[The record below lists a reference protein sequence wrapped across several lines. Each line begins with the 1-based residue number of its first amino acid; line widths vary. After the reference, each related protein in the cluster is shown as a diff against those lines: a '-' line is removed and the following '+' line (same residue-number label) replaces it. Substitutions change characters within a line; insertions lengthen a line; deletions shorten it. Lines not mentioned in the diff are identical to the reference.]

1 MNDTPLSP
9 YINTTLITPLMIQSN
24 QLDNK
29 LYLHIKNN
37 LIKKLEGRCY
47 LTYGYIKK
55 VNKIEDISEGI
66 VEAEDSTCGIKFV
79 IKFNCKLCY
88 PIKNKYLICKIDRM
102 NKTLISAVNGPI
114 KVIITP
120 DKINK
125 DIFYTDVD
133 RNIRIKDKSKLIE
146 TEMYVKV
153 LILQSTFSNYDT
165 TIIAIGNLHDIAKD
179 NEIES
184 YKSDN
189 INLYANNDIDLDHR
203 P

>member
-1 MNDTPLSP
+1 MTDIPQSP
-9 YINTTLITPLMIQSN
+9 YINTTLITPIMVQSN

-47 LTYGYIKK
+47 LTFGFIKK
-55 VNKIEDISEGI
+55 INKIEDISEGI

-125 DIFYTDVD
+125 DIFLTDGD
-133 RNIRIKDKSKLIE
+133 RNIRIKEKSKLIE
-146 TEMYVKV
+146 PEMFVKV

-165 TIIAIGNLHDIAKD
+165 TIIAIGILHDIAKD
-179 NEIES
+179 NEIEAF
-184 YKSDN
+184 KIDNVN
-189 INLYANNDIDLDHR
+189 INSNVNINIDTYE
-203 P
+203 